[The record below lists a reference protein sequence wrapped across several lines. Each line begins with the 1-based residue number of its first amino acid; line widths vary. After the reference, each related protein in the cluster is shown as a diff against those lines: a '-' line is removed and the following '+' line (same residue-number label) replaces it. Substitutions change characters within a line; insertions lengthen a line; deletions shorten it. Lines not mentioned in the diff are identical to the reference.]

1 MRYAYGEYDGEDFP
15 TPDSLFGYDQIM
27 DFILEYGEKALD
39 AMDKMDPID
48 AEILEKLLKDG
59 MLDKVA
65 GKYRLTPRAIN
76 AMQRRALM
84 EIFTQLPRGTRDG
97 HPTTNPGA
105 GADRLEGTKK
115 YQFGDPISELD
126 MNQTLRNALA
136 RQRAA
141 SSKLHNSELINQNFQ
156 LPINLSEHDLE
167 LHQVEGSTN
176 VALCILIDQSGSMMR
191 YNRFLA
197 AKKVAMALSALVR
210 QRFPQDTVDIVG
222 FYSSAKRV
230 REEQLPLLM
239 PKRVSTYEYM
249 IDIQV
254 PLDQADKTHQH
265 FTNLQLGM
273 QMGRKILGAR
283 QAEQKL
289 MFIITDGQP
298 TAHVDGEGGGT
309 LFLQY
314 PPTRT
319 TAMATLKE
327 SLLCT
332 RAGIRIASFALIE
345 DYFGMEWVEFVD
357 QMTRLTKGVAFYC
370 ASGDLASCVMESYL
384 SGKKKK
390 TYIA

>member
-1 MRYAYGEYDGEDFP
+1 MRYAYGEYDGEEFAS
-15 TPDSLFGYDQIM
+15 PDSLFGYDQIM

-39 AMDKMDPID
+39 AMDKMEPAD
-48 AEILEKLLKDG
+48 ADILEKLMKDG

-65 GKYRLTPRAIN
+65 GKYRLTPKAIN

-84 EIFTQLPRGTRDG
+84 EIFANLPRGTREG
-97 HPTTNPGA
+97 HPTANPGA
-105 GADRLEGTKK
+105 AADRLEGTKK

-126 MNQTLRNALA
+126 LNQTLRNAVA
-136 RQRAA
+136 RQQIDNQK
-141 SSKLHNSELINQNFQ
+141 SKIDNGIQ
-156 LPINLSEHDLE
+156 LPIQLSDQDLE
-167 LHQVEGSTN
+167 LHQVEGSTD

-191 YNRFLA
+191 YNRFVA
-197 AKKVAMALSALVR
+197 AKKVAMALSALIR
-210 QRFPQDTVDIVG
+210 QRFPQDTVDLVG
-222 FYSSAKRV
+222 FYSTATRI

-239 PKRVSTYEYM
+239 PKRVSTHDYM
-249 IDIQV
+249 IDIKV
-254 PLDQADKTHQH
+254 PLDQAAKTHQH

-283 QAEQKL
+283 QASQKM

-298 TAHVDGEGGGT
+298 TAHVDGPT
-309 LFLQY
+309 LYLQY

-327 SLLCT
+327 SLLCM
-332 RAGIRIASFALIE
+332 RAGIRVASFALIE

-370 ASGDLASCVMESYL
+370 ASGDLANCVMESYL